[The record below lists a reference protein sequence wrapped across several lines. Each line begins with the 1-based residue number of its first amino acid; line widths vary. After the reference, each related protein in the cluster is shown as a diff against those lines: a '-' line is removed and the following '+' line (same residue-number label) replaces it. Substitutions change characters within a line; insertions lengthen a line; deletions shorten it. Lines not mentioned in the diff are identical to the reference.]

1 MDTTHETAAPAEAE
15 VDESRLRWWERR
27 TEWPMVALSVLF
39 LGLYAWMVLDTGL
52 SPRAHAR
59 IDGVMWA
66 VWAAFAVDYAVRLA
80 LARRRLRFVL
90 RNIFDLLVLVLP
102 LLRQLR
108 VLRLVVVLLTLNRRV
123 QARVRGQVVLYV
135 TGAVVLL
142 GTSAALAV
150 LEVERTAP
158 DAEITTFG
166 DALWWTM
173 TTVTTVGYGDYY
185 PVTGQ
190 GKLIAAGL
198 MVAGIALLGVVT
210 GSIASWFVDRF
221 GGLEQSMSA
230 SADATRRLDAESDQL
245 RAEIVALREEI
256 TALRKEITSR

>member
-1 MDTTHETAAPAEAE
+1 M
-15 VDESRLRWWERR
+15 
-27 TEWPMVALSVLF
+27 
-39 LGLYAWMVLDTGL
+39 
-52 SPRAHAR
+52 
-59 IDGVMWA
+59 
-66 VWAAFAVDYAVRLA
+66 
-80 LARRRLRFVL
+80 
-90 RNIFDLLVLVLP
+90 
-102 LLRQLR
+102 
-108 VLRLVVVLLTLNRRV
+108 VLLTLNRRV

-135 TGAVVLL
+135 SGAVVLL

-158 DAEITTFG
+158 GAEITTFG

-198 MVAGIALLGVVT
+198 MIAGIALLGVVT

-256 TALRKEITSR
+256 TALRAEVASRDSR